1 MSPELH
7 SEIEQLRERVTRLE
21 RASSKRGRTN
31 LIGAARYL
39 NISDETLRQRHAR
52 GEGPHRTKNG
62 GSIRTPTTTS
72 TPTPNVSAPP
82 ENKSRPIVG
91 RLSRIHGA
99 ARSQGS
105 VQKTNGPSEFERSRT
120 PSEQRTP

>member
-62 GSIRTPTTTS
+62 RFYSYTYDDLDTYAERF
-72 TPTPNVSAPP
+72 
-82 ENKSRPIVG
+82 
-91 RLSRIHGA
+91 GA
-99 ARSQGS
+99 A
-105 VQKTNGPSEFERSRT
+105 
-120 PSEQRTP
+120 